1 MHFSA
6 FLHLGKTIYLK
17 TFSAPSLKFN
27 DALDIT
33 GLYKYQTGHSL
44 TQFIPDANP
53 NYLLYPVSDMPCRS
67 VYRAALSP
75 QAEKNPSRSHCGQT
89 HKALIALTISPVVR

>member
-6 FLHLGKTIYLK
+6 FLHLGETIYLK

-33 GLYKYQTGHSL
+33 GLHKYQTAQSL
-44 TQFIPDANP
+44 TQFLPYGNP
-53 NYLLYPVSDMPCRS
+53 LFRSIRS
-67 VYRAALSP
+67 VPGNCLYLASLSP
-75 QAEKNPSRSHCGQT
+75 KIQTNKSWSNRGQT
-89 HKALIALTISPVVR
+89 YKAVVSLTISPVVG